1 MSLNKNDN
9 LGFWSSASLVVGN
22 MIGSGIFLLP
32 ASLALY
38 GLVSIIGWLF
48 ASIGAILLA
57 IVFGELSKIYNK
69 EPGGPYKFTRNVFGK
84 FPAFLVAWGYW
95 ISIWSTNTAIVVAFL
110 GYLSVFIPSLNTSPL
125 YSIITGLSIIWLL
138 TWINSKEIKTIGF
151 VQKITV
157 ILKVIPI
164 ILVGII
170 GIFFI
175 DFNNFYLLDISN
187 DFSFNSI
194 TVTTTLTFFAFLG
207 MESAT
212 IPSDKINK
220 PNSII
225 KKATLYGTIF
235 TIIIYIL
242 SSISIMGIIPPTT
255 LAQSSAPFADAAEV
269 IAGDYSRK
277 VIALGAIIATIG
289 ALNGWILIQGQ
300 IPMAASKDKLFP
312 RFFSKTNNNKS
323 PVFGI
328 ILSSLLISILL
339 LFSYSKTLVEAFTF
353 MIKLS
358 TLSVITPYLFSTA
371 SLAVLSK
378 RKFNRLFISFL
389 AFIFSIWIIIG
400 CGIET
405 IKLGMIMLIAGI
417 PFYFWFKRK

>member
-1 MSLNKNDN
+1 MNLNKNNN
-9 LGFWSSASLVVGN
+9 LGFWSSTSLVVGN

-38 GLVSIIGWLF
+38 GLVSILGWLF

-57 IVFGELSKIYNK
+57 IVFGELSKIYNN
-69 EPGGPYKFTRNVFGK
+69 EPGGPYKFTRNVFGE

-138 TWINSKEIKTIGF
+138 TWINSKDIRTIGF
-151 VQKITV
+151 IQKITV
-157 ILKVIPI
+157 VLKVIPI

-175 DFNNFYLLDISN
+175 NLNNFNSLEIYN
-187 DFSFNSI
+187 DFSFNSL

-220 PNSII
+220 ANSII
-225 KKATLYGTIF
+225 KKATIYGTIF
-235 TIIIYIL
+235 TIIIYLL
-242 SSISIMGIIPPTT
+242 SSISIMGIIPPST
-255 LAQSSAPFADAAEV
+255 LAQSSAPFADAAEI
-269 IAGDYSRK
+269 IAGGFSRK
-277 VIALGAIIATIG
+277 IIALGAIIATIG

-312 RFFSKTNNNKS
+312 ELFSKTNSNKS
-323 PVFGI
+323 PVLGI
-328 ILSSLLISILL
+328 ILSSILISILL

-378 RKFNRLFISFL
+378 RKLYRLIISFL

-405 IKLGMIMLIAGI
+405 IKLGLIMLVAGI

>member
-110 GYLSVFIPSLNTSPL
+110 GYLSVFIPFLNTSPL

-225 KKATLYGTIF
+225 KKATLYVTIF
-235 TIIIYIL
+235 TIII
-242 SSISIMGIIPPTT
+242 
-255 LAQSSAPFADAAEV
+255 
-269 IAGDYSRK
+269 
-277 VIALGAIIATIG
+277 
-289 ALNGWILIQGQ
+289 
-300 IPMAASKDKLFP
+300 
-312 RFFSKTNNNKS
+312 
-323 PVFGI
+323 
-328 ILSSLLISILL
+328 
-339 LFSYSKTLVEAFTF
+339 
-353 MIKLS
+353 
-358 TLSVITPYLFSTA
+358 
-371 SLAVLSK
+371 
-378 RKFNRLFISFL
+378 
-389 AFIFSIWIIIG
+389 
-400 CGIET
+400 
-405 IKLGMIMLIAGI
+405 
-417 PFYFWFKRK
+417 

>member
-1 MSLNKNDN
+1 MNLNKNNN
-9 LGFWSSASLVVGN
+9 LGFWSSTSLVIGN

-38 GLVSIIGWLF
+38 GLVSILGWLF

-57 IVFGELSKIYNK
+57 IVFGELSNIYNK
-69 EPGGPYKFTRNVFGK
+69 EPGGPYKFTRNVFGE
-84 FPAFLVAWGYW
+84 FPAFIVAWGYW

-125 YSIITGLSIIWLL
+125 YSILTGLFIIWLL
-138 TWINSKEIKTIGF
+138 TWINSKKIRTIGL
-151 VQKITV
+151 VQKTTV

-164 ILVGII
+164 ILVGVI

-175 DFNNFYLLDISN
+175 DLNNFNSLEIDN
-187 DFSFNSI
+187 DFSFNSLTI
-194 TVTTTLTFFAFLG
+194 TTTLTFFAFLG

-212 IPSDKINK
+212 IPSDKINNA
-220 PNSII
+220 NSVI
-225 KKATLYGTIF
+225 KKATFYGTIF
-235 TIIIYIL
+235 TIIIYLL
-242 SSISIMGIIPPTT
+242 SSISIMGIIPPST
-255 LAQSSAPFADAAEV
+255 LAQSSAPFADAAEI
-269 IAGDYSRK
+269 IAGSFSRK
-277 VIALGAIIATIG
+277 IIALGAIIATIG

-312 RFFSKTNNNKS
+312 KFFSKTNSNKS
-323 PVFGI
+323 PVLGI
-328 ILSSLLISILL
+328 ILSSILVSILL
-339 LFSYSKTLVEAFTF
+339 LFCYSKTLVEAFTF

-378 RKFNRLFISFL
+378 RKFYRLIISFL

-405 IKLGMIMLIAGI
+405 IKLGLIMLVTGI
-417 PFYFWFKRK
+417 PFYFWFKK